1 MDAKNIFNKIATLV
15 GVQKEV
21 NLSFGG
27 DEYGKLKDGGAVAT
41 DAFEVGHVLFVI
53 NEDGSKVLAP
63 DAEHK
68 IFVPTQNGS
77 KLFNV
82 VTADGIITQMELQ
95 PNPGKELNMKKEELA
110 MVDGPNGEKV
120 KEVSVEGPKPE
131 MDKEVDTEKVSMQE
145 GEDMASRVDALQ
157 EQVKQLREDIASLFD
172 KEENMKKMAAKM
184 EELGLASYNEESQV
198 KDILKNG
205 VGALGQ
211 GKPNDGGPSK
221 QNMSSQKK
229 FTGAPKEEAK
239 QFEKPLVNYSK
250 NENSINKVF
259 AKMANS
265 KF

>member
-1 MDAKNIFNKIATLV
+1 MDAKHIFNKIATLV

-27 DEYGKLKDGGAVAT
+27 DEYGKLQDGGAVAT

-110 MVDGPNGEKV
+110 KVDGPNGEKV
-120 KEVSVEGPKPE
+120 NEVSVEGPKPE
-131 MDKEVDTEKVSMQE
+131 LDKEIDTEKVSMQE
-145 GEDMASRVDALQ
+145 GEDMASRLDSLEAQL
-157 EQVKQLREDIASLFD
+157 KQLRDDIANLFD
-172 KEENMKKMAAKM
+172 KEENMKKMYDKM
-184 EELGLASYNEESQV
+184 QELAVTYNEESQV

-211 GKPNDGGPSK
+211 GKPNDGGPAK
-221 QNMSSQKK
+221 QNMSAHKK

-250 NENSINKVF
+250 SENSINKVF